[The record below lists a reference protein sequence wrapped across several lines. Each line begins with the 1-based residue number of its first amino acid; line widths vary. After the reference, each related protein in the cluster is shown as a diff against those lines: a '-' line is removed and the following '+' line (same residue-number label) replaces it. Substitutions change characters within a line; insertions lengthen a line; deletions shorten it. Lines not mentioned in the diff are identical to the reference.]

1 MTSAEVCPDRSHRVP
16 VDQFH
21 TGYSLLNH
29 DTQKLSEDL
38 DLRDQTELSRQVQE
52 THRQCKL

>member
-16 VDQFH
+16 IDQFH

-38 DLRDQTELSRQVQE
+38 DLRDQKELSRQVQE
-52 THRQCKL
+52 TCKL